1 LVHATE
7 AALREHFV
15 GFGGERLIAEKEG
28 FHRRLLSYFIFKV
41 NHIDV
46 SRPGIVISVKQF
58 DVFLFNFAT
67 GDLHGF
73 LRTCLAP

>member
-1 LVHATE
+1 
-7 AALREHFV
+7 
-15 GFGGERLIAEKEG
+15 
-28 FHRRLLSYFIFKV
+28 LLSYFIFKV